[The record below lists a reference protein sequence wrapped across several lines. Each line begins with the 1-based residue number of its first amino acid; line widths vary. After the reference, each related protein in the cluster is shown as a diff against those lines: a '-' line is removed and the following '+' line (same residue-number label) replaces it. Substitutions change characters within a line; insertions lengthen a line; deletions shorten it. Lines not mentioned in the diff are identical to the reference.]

1 MKPQKWNR
9 SLFVSVS
16 RLPASPAKAR
26 AYQAARELLGRKNR
40 KLLHEWEV
48 FSSFSQTAGLSI
60 EPADVD
66 MLDPN
71 SPYPPPPDI
80 ECHFAYGSLFFEL
93 GEILQE
99 DIAKA
104 SSPKTRRSIVAPSVP
119 LIRIW
124 DTLQEMLNKKLRKCY
139 DPEARP
145 ISLLLYYASGPS
157 FWEFLRP
164 IIIEKTQDIQAIFEA
179 CAFENIWLFDV
190 NQREVLFCFSKSSMP
205 FIN

>member
-1 MKPQKWNR
+1 
-9 SLFVSVS
+9 
-16 RLPASPAKAR
+16 
-26 AYQAARELLGRKNR
+26 
-40 KLLHEWEV
+40 
-48 FSSFSQTAGLSI
+48 
-60 EPADVD
+60 

-80 ECHFAYGSLFFEL
+80 ECHFAYGSHFFEL

-104 SSPKTRRSIVAPSVP
+104 SSRNTCRSIVIPSVP

-164 IIIEKTQDIQAIFEA
+164 IIIEKARDIQAIFETGT
-179 CAFENIWLFDV
+179 FDNMWLFDV
-190 NQREVLFCFSKSSMP
+190 TQREVLFCFSKSSMHI
-205 FIN
+205 IN